1 MNRKIL
7 TQPEHLR
14 AINTTNTH
22 KKVILFSFFNRRS
35 FPFNRRFDLK
45 DNGQGSLFTP
55 SLWLNSNFITIISN
69 VDHLGGVSNEVSS
82 LLSLSPLIAWS
93 YNQRPAKRC
102 IIIARNYSLM
112 CGWECPAQVTKGAI
126 NQQIGILRQS
136 IRAIT
141 IRQLVTFLVGIRLHD
156 DLRILTNRQFP
167 LIIKVIK
174 RPLVQLQPANTRW
187 LSHNSPVILIS
198 SIKYIASH

>member
-14 AINTTNTH
+14 AINITNTH

-69 VDHLGGVSNEVSS
+69 VDHLGGVSNEVST
-82 LLSLSPLIAWS
+82 LLSLSPSNRMIFQSSTREKVHYHRSQLFTNVWLRVS
-93 YNQRPAKRC
+93 STGYKRGNKSTNRNPST
-102 IIIARNYSLM
+102 IHQSNHNPPTGYVPSGNPIARRFAYTYES
-112 CGWECPAQVTKGAI
+112 A
-126 NQQIGILRQS
+126 
-136 IRAIT
+136 
-141 IRQLVTFLVGIRLHD
+141 
-156 DLRILTNRQFP
+156 
-167 LIIKVIK
+167 
-174 RPLVQLQPANTRW
+174 
-187 LSHNSPVILIS
+187 IS
-198 SIKYIASH
+198 SDN